1 MTFVVID
8 LSDWPDRS
16 EVHLGGD
23 MQTGT
28 AVLVALATLATA
40 TSAAMAEGV
49 KSDAAV
55 SAPSATV
62 VGIAGSA
69 SGKATGGGAA
79 SVALPVTDRI
89 GVQVDGALTNAGG
102 TGGVDAGLHLFT
114 RDPDAYLAGGTFE
127 WSRFGSTNA
136 YRYGV
141 ELAAYLGD
149 VTLGTTGGIQRGGA
163 NHATT
168 TAGYATI
175 QADYYLADTLKT
187 SLSYGGY
194 SNYRAVLAQVEWQPA
209 EDTPFSLFTEGGA
222 SVAHEHRGI
231 VLAGVR
237 YTFGAPKSTI
247 KDRDRHGDPEVFL
260 QSGIASSNLMGNT
273 KAFQAPVTPTPQPA
287 PPPPAPPA

>member
-1 MTFVVID
+1 
-8 LSDWPDRS
+8 
-16 EVHLGGD
+16 
-23 MQTGT
+23 MQTGKT
-28 AVLVALATLATA
+28 VLIALAALGTA
-40 TSAAMAEGV
+40 SSAALADGV
-49 KSDAAV
+49 KNDAAV
-55 SAPSATV
+55 SAPSVTV
-62 VGIAGSA
+62 MGIAGSA

-102 TGGVDAGLHLFT
+102 TGGMDAGLHLFT

-163 NHATT
+163 NRATT
-168 TAGYATI
+168 TAGYAAV
-175 QADYYLADTLKT
+175 QADYYVFDTLKT
-187 SLSYGGY
+187 SVSFGGY
-194 SNYRAVLAQVEWQPA
+194 SNYRAVLAQVEWQPVD
-209 EDTPFSLFTEGGA
+209 DTPLSLFTEGGA

-231 VLAGVR
+231 VLAGLR
-237 YTFGAPKSTI
+237 YTFGAPNSTI

-260 QSGIASSNLMGNT
+260 QSGISSSNLMGNT
-273 KAFQAPVTPTPQPA
+273 KAFEPTVAPA
-287 PPPPAPPA
+287 PAPAPPAPLI

>member
-1 MTFVVID
+1 
-8 LSDWPDRS
+8 
-16 EVHLGGD
+16 
-23 MQTGT
+23 MQVRNAT
-28 AVLVALATLATA
+28 LIALAALGATA
-40 TSAAMAEGV
+40 SAALADGV

-62 VGIAGSA
+62 MAIGGSA

-79 SVALPVTDRI
+79 SIALPVTDRI
-89 GVQVDGALTNAGG
+89 GVQVDGALTNSGG
-102 TGGVDAGLHLFT
+102 TGGMDAGLHLFT

-149 VTLGTTGGIQRGGA
+149 FTLGTTGGIQRGGA

-168 TAGYATI
+168 TAGYAAI
-175 QADYYLADTLKT
+175 QADYYVFDTLKT
-187 SLSYGGY
+187 SVSYGGY
-194 SNYRAVLAQVEWQPA
+194 SNYRAVLAEVEWQPA
-209 EDTPFSLFTEGGA
+209 EETPFSLFTEAGA
-222 SVAHEHRGI
+222 SVAHENRGI
-231 VLAGVR
+231 VLAGMR

-273 KAFQAPVTPTPQPA
+273 KAFESATTPAPQPA
-287 PPPPAPPA
+287 PRPHDS